1 MRYKGRKGSKFPS
14 KKKCA
19 RQGVLDGRNGIPNE
33 SWENQKP
40 PFLLELQHEGRLTIE
55 RIELNLTQAQ
65 DNLDLQM
72 ADSRTAEI
80 SISKL
85 HELSE
90 RTVQSSQSDFE
101 KAMKLELVEDDDL
114 GESRSVK
121 FRTFSTPLY
130 LVLLL
135 LLGLGEFAIT
145 RAAFAYIFNEKTSG
159 FVATAMT
166 LATVAISIGYAHMAG
181 VAWKRSHDKVNFP
194 NDSVLNFWKV
204 LGILVVF
211 VVLGLAAARTANTP
225 VIKNGVRKS
234 LNMTEVWLGAPIS
247 VFMFFILQFALIMV
261 ALGAAYNHYSLPLER
276 IAVMEGRTKKRH
288 KNQIKVLNKL
298 AKIQKEIE
306 RLEKRKPR
314 LLIEA
319 RNSVRSAIHTY
330 NSLAQT
336 YQASNLRARSKS
348 ITPGLA
354 SFEPPKLDLP
364 SWYVDLEKNSGDQ
377 IL

>member
-1 MRYKGRKGSKFPS
+1 MKFKNRKGSKFPS
-14 KKKCA
+14 KKRCA
-19 RQGVLDGRNGIPNE
+19 RQGLLDGRNGIPNE

-65 DNLDLQM
+65 DDLDLQM

-80 SISKL
+80 STSKL

-130 LVLLL
+130 LLLLL

-159 FVATAMT
+159 PVATAMT
-166 LATVAISIGYAHMAG
+166 VATVAISIGYAHMAG

-194 NDSVLNFWKV
+194 NDSVLNFWKA
-204 LGILVVF
+204 LGVLVVF

-225 VIKNGVRKS
+225 VLKNGVRKN
-234 LNMTEVWLGAPIS
+234 LNMAEVWLGAPVS
-247 VFMFFILQFALIMV
+247 VLMFFILQFALIMV

-276 IAVMEGRTKKRH
+276 IAVMERQNKKRH

-319 RNSVRSAIHTY
+319 RNSVRSAIHTH

-364 SWYVDLEKNSGDQ
+364 SWYVDLEKNS
-377 IL
+377 